1 MMASL
6 AEAFGCM
13 SCPQVGASQV
23 QSLGF
28 YGLAVSFGSLA
39 TTVRREYYTY
49 SFISFVSDVGGS
61 LGLFV
66 GFSFFAVWDLLID
79 LIMLGANKFK

>member
-1 MMASL
+1 M
-6 AEAFGCM
+6 
-13 SCPQVGASQV
+13 

-28 YGLAVSFGSLA
+28 YGLAVTFGSLT
-39 TTVRREYYTY
+39 TTVRREFYTY

-66 GFSFFAVWDLLID
+66 GFSFFAVWDLLMD
-79 LIMLGANKFK
+79 LIMLGAEKLK